1 MKSAVITF
9 PGSTDDLAEIASN
22 VLPGDVDRVWYKD
35 IDLTDYDLI
44 MLAGGFSYGDY
55 LRAGA
60 LAART
65 EIAAE
70 LRKLAD
76 QGRMILGVGN
86 GFQILLEADL
96 LPGAL
101 LQNEGLDFICKN
113 NNLIVRNNRTPFTTK
128 YTEDDVISIPIA
140 HGEGRYYCDDQTLES
155 LKENQQ
161 IVFTY
166 QTNPNGSIDNIA
178 GISNR
183 SGNVLGM
190 MPHPERATSA
200 ILGSEA
206 GLRLFQSIIENWRE
220 NDVTKS

>member
-9 PGSTDDLAEIASN
+9 PGSTDDLVEIASD
-22 VLPGDVDRVWYKD
+22 VLPGGVDRVWYKD

-65 EIAAE
+65 EIVAE
-70 LRKLAD
+70 LQKFAD
-76 QGRMILGVGN
+76 QGRLILGVGN

-140 HGEGRYYCDDQTLES
+140 HGEGRYYCDDRTLES

-206 GLRLFQSIIENWRE
+206 GLSLFQSIIENWRE